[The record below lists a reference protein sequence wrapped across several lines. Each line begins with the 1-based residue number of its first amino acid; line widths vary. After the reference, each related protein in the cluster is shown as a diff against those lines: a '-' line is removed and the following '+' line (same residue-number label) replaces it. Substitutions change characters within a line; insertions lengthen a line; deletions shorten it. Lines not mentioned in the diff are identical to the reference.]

1 VGDDLA
7 RALSELSEIDRGYP
21 AAVLKQRGAL
31 KRA

>member
-7 RALSELSEIDRGYP
+7 RALSELSEIDRRDP